1 MMLQALSKLAGSSQI
16 VFGSDYPFGTIVN
29 IADGLRTCG
38 FSPEEMRGVDRENAV
53 RILPKY
59 KT

>member
-1 MMLQALSKLAGSSQI
+1 LKSCGLS
-16 VFGSDYPFGTIVN
+16 
-29 IADGLRTCG
+29 ADEL
-38 FSPEEMRGVDRENAV
+38 RGVDRENAV